1 MIRLAGA
8 AVVGL
13 HGVIHLI
20 GFVVPWRIATVEG
33 FPYRVTALGGLADL
47 GEAGTRV
54 VGLLWLAC
62 AVGFI
67 VAAVGIARRASWALQ
82 LTAVLAAVSIVLC
95 VLGFPETAA
104 GLMVN
109 VGILIAVAWAKRA
122 GTRSVAVTS

>member
-13 HGVIHLI
+13 HGVIHFI

-47 GEAGTRV
+47 GDVGTRV

-67 VAAVGIARRASWALQ
+67 VAGIGIARRASWALQ

-95 VLGFPETAA
+95 VLGLPETTA
-104 GLMVN
+104 GLVVN
-109 VGILIAVAWAKRA
+109 MGILVAVAWTKRA
-122 GTRSVAVTS
+122 GTGSLAVTS